1 MSMED
6 EFAQECIFLTCFH
19 FPIYS
24 NKRLTLLSVINGI
37 GTNILLKRDS
47 GITKELLY
55 GKIYLNKTRDS
66 HILKATIVILL
77 EIKRFE

>member
-1 MSMED
+1 MLMED

-66 HILKATIVILL
+66 HILKAAIVILL